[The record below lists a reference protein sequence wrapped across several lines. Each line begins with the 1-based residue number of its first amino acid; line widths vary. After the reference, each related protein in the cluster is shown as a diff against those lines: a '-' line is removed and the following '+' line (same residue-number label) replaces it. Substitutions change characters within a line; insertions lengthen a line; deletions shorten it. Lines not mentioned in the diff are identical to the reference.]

1 MNGQEVKIVKAV
13 IVNAI
18 SSKTNNPYS
27 ALDVY
32 ITPTTKKRV
41 FMSDAEL
48 ELLKNTQSN
57 IQSK

>member
-13 IVNAI
+13 IVNAV
-18 SSKTNNPYS
+18 SSKTNNPYT
-27 ALDVY
+27 ALDLY

-48 ELLKNTQSN
+48 ELLRN